1 MPEQDRLPPL
11 RDVIAAHDLA
21 AKKSLGQNFLFDL
34 NLTQKIARTAGP
46 LDGVTVIEVGPGP
59 GGLTRAILSL
69 GAKKV
74 IAIERDSR
82 CLPALAEIEAHYPGR
97 LEVIEGDA
105 LKTDFEALVPAGEPV
120 RIIANL
126 PADRPFALGL
136 NLYSPHYAAIQ
147 LPQRV
152 DLRPKGVLEGLSG
165 QVRFLVNKQPERFR
179 TALLAVLAHA
189 LSPDETTHRESAA
202 ARRIDEMLRNPIVA
216 KIVRTMG
223 LSVVLTHGVAGALQF
238 AISPYKYSLW
248 PAIPTETYQFLVGD
262 NYDAKG
268 DYAWSPIYSWDARK
282 GDVDSRA
289 RLRHFIE
296 FVKQRGIPTLIVN
309 MPERDVSRGRYDRIS
324 YQVYRELL
332 RDELAR
338 AGIEFVDMWE
348 FLDTPEFYDREH
360 TTEQGSTR
368 LTDEIIRIARQTI
381 LQQSSGKASAA
392 AR

>member
-1 MPEQDRLPPL
+1 MLGL
-11 RDVIAAHDLA
+11 VAALA
-21 AKKSLGQNFLFDL
+21 A
-34 NLTQKIARTAGP
+34 
-46 LDGVTVIEVGPGP
+46 GVTVPLLVMS
-59 GGLTRAILSL
+59 RWA
-69 GAKKV
+69 
-74 IAIERDSR
+74 ERDLHAFPFKNEDWLRYLLPSR
-82 CLPALAEIEAHYPGR
+82 FEGVVHPRIMLAGASTLRENVRVER
-97 LEVIEGDA
+97 
-105 LKTDFEALVPAGEPV
+105 FEAAFPGYDVYQGGISSGTLPDVTAALEYVEKVHGDEALPEFIVLGV
-120 RIIANL
+120 SLRIIANL

-360 TTEQGSTR
+360 TTERGSTR